1 MLLHDCAS
9 IVYEIILVLVEN
21 GGRRNEEA
29 ACRAFSREYV
39 G

>member
-29 ACRAFSREYV
+29 AFRAF
-39 G
+39 